1 MPTILQAKRDLS
13 LGAIKTVAIVD
24 GSGITESG
32 FSEGWHI
39 VFTYS
44 DGSNECLF
52 DARRGN
58 PRLFKSLDSANNSLI
73 HVGLNPQCF
82 VLT

>member
-24 GSGITESG
+24 GTGITHLG
-32 FSEGWHI
+32 FSVGWHI

-44 DGSNECLF
+44 DGSKEYLS

-58 PRLFKSLDSANNSLI
+58 PRLFKSLDSANNALI
-73 HVGLNPQCF
+73 HVGLNAECF